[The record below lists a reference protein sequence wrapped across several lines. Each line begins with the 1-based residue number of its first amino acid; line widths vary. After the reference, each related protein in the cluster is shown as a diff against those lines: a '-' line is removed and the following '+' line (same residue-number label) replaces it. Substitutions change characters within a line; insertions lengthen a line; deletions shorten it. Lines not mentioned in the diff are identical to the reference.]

1 MMKYLLVMSL
11 VWQMTLA
18 QASASVGPKL
28 GASLGWIER
37 AGAGSRSLNLG
48 GTGLSYDR
56 AELPAF
62 MNPALVAIQRKVNL
76 SLGGENRSLGR
87 TGGHLGIHSP
97 WGNRLGFG
105 YAMLYRGIG
114 DLKVID
120 SDDNDVGSSRPG
132 FTRHSAAIAWRHD
145 TRMAWGASFDWNS
158 YHPDIEGFESHLSPI
173 RLTFG
178 WFKKWKKHAVAIV
191 ARNLGL
197 NPTFTSSDE
206 IQFDADLAATSG
218 VDYYPKT
225 LECEYSFPWRRS
237 RLSIKNSSYLLQD
250 AIWNWDRHYWQH
262 RLGLGLEIPIY
273 RDWALQMG
281 YKGEYWSVQ
290 GGVPGNMSGG
300 LSWRIPLEEKRW
312 VEWSLGA
319 ILERESQYAPIHLG
333 VKLIW

>member
-1 MMKYLLVMSL
+1 MH
-11 VWQMTLA
+11 A
-18 QASASVGPKL
+18 E
-28 GASLGWIER
+28 ID
-37 AGAGSRSLNLG
+37 
-48 GTGLSYDR
+48 LSKKFGKAVYDHKD
-56 AELPAF
+56 LTCP
-62 MNPALVAIQRKVNL
+62 
-76 SLGGENRSLGR
+76 
-87 TGGHLGIHSP
+87 
-97 WGNRLGFG
+97 
-105 YAMLYRGIG
+105 
-114 DLKVID
+114 DLKD
-120 SDDNDVGSSRPG
+120 SVYLTPTSKDPFDPLQIACALGQKKRGTPPGNYEIPARYTHKKLLKGRKNEWCTYNLHTYAEDD
-132 FTRHSAAIAWRHD
+132 
-145 TRMAWGASFDWNS
+145 
-158 YHPDIEGFESHLSPI
+158 
-173 RLTFG
+173 